1 MSKLAISSNAAPKA
15 VGPYSQAVIAGGFLF
30 ISGQIPIDPASQKL
44 LDASLEEQTRLVMR
58 NIGAILKAANASYEN
73 IVRCT
78 LYLTDLSQFAA
89 VNKVYAE
96 FFDENPPARV
106 TVQVAALPLGA
117 KIEID
122 AIAYTG

>member
-44 LDASLEEQTRLVMR
+44 LDASLEEQTRLVMK